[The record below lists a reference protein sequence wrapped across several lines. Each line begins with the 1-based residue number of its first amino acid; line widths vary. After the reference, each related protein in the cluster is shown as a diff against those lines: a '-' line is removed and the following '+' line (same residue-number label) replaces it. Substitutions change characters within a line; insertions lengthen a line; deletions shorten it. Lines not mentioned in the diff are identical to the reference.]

1 MPDQRMTTRYEI
13 PGQARFL
20 TFSCEGR
27 LPLFEFPGAMHAFAR
42 SLTAAR
48 ETGSFQLFAWVVMPE
63 HVHLLIK
70 PSLPAHPVPGVLRSI
85 KEPVARSVLKAMR
98 EAESPWVRRVTR
110 ADGRSRF
117 WLEGGGFDRNV
128 RDMNELGNEAEYIHY
143 NPVRRKLV
151 NKATDWEW
159 SSARWYAQNRENT
172 VPVDPIQ

>member
-1 MPDQRMTTRYEI
+1 MPLLGDGAIRDRFVSHVETQRERL
-13 PGQARFL
+13 RF
-20 TFSCEGR
+20 R
-27 LPLFEFPGAMHAFAR
+27 V
-42 SLTAAR
+42 
-48 ETGSFQLFAWVVMPE
+48 FAWVVMPE